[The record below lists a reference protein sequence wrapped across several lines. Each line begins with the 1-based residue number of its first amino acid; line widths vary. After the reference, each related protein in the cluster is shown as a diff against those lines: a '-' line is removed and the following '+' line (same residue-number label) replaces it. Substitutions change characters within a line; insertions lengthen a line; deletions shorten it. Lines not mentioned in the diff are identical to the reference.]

1 MPAMFFVSREDIL
14 EFLHAVADDKICVV
28 CYTCYFEEFLDE
40 SLVFTLVAT
49 WTSKRKLS
57 L

>member
-1 MPAMFFVSREDIL
+1 MFFVSREDIL

-40 SLVFTLVAT
+40 SLVFNLVAT